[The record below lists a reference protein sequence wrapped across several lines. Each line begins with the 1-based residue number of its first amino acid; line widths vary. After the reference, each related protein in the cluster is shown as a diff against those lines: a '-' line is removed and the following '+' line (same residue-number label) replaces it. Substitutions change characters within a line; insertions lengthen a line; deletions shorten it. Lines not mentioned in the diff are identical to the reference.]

1 VSERKPTF
9 LWSGPGD
16 GEIKWL
22 TKHEVTPLSRF
33 PDHAVSDPISMVPLA
48 PIANHIDI
56 AAYFERADF
65 VYQPLTSIRKD

>member
-1 VSERKPTF
+1 MSERKPTF

-16 GEIKWL
+16 GETKWL
-22 TKHEVTPLSRF
+22 TKYEAGPLSRF
-33 PDHAVSDPISMVPLA
+33 PDHAGSDPILMVPLV
-48 PIANHIDI
+48 PIANNIDI

>member
-1 VSERKPTF
+1 MSERKPTF

-16 GEIKWL
+16 GETKWL
-22 TKHEVTPLSRF
+22 TKYEAAPLSRF
-33 PDHAVSDPISMVPLA
+33 PDHAGSDPILMVPLV
-48 PIANHIDI
+48 PIANNIDI